1 MELADAP
8 EDGLSPLAR
17 GTEHKLTS
25 LNVDTRFIPARAG
38 NSSPG
43 GNSCVLEAVYPRS
56 RGEQDP
62 ISCRTRSNSGLSP
75 LARGTDYYQQA
86 KRYPR
91 RFIPARAGN
100 RTSSSFAWSNNSVYP
115 RSRGEQN
122 PLGWASEAE
131 TGLSPLARGTGRQQ
145 NYWRLL
151 DRFIPARAGTDD
163 KIVVISDTGRFIPAR
178 AGNGTGRR
186 SEMGARAVYPRSRGE
201 RHIAARTLPD
211 LRGLSPLAR
220 GTVLRAWRPPP
231 TSRFIPARAGNGLTV
246 TLCTDWHFF
255 ALHILPT
262 FLQQPILLKNGC
274 PVDFEGVFSR
284 RLWAVNIYR
293 IVHPVR

>member
-115 RSRGEQN
+115 RSRGERTMMQ
-122 PLGWASEAE
+122 LSLSGGG
-131 TGLSPLARGTGRQQ
+131 GLSPLARGTESPRLGFRGR
-145 NYWRLL
+145 N
-151 DRFIPARAGTDD
+151 
-163 KIVVISDTGRFIPAR
+163 RFIPAR
-178 AGNGTGRR
+178 AGNRPSAKLLAVTGPVYPR
-186 SEMGARAVYPRSRGE
+186 SRGDGRQNRCYFRYWPVYPRSRGE
-201 RHIAARTLPD
+201 RYWQEI
-211 LRGLSPLAR
+211 
-220 GTVLRAWRPPP
+220 
-231 TSRFIPARAGNGLTV
+231 
-246 TLCTDWHFF
+246 
-255 ALHILPT
+255 
-262 FLQQPILLKNGC
+262 
-274 PVDFEGVFSR
+274 
-284 RLWAVNIYR
+284 
-293 IVHPVR
+293 